1 MKKEKQ
7 IEIKLYYKCKN
18 KIIKEFRIDKYNVTF
33 GDILDY
39 FYDDIKDKYNQ
50 YQLKSKYLFNKKEL
64 ENKDKILNLLMNE
77 NINIHNIKE
86 IKIEIYLDEIY
97 KIYDKDSPKY
107 NKLIIPI
114 KSFDFLELYIYYP
127 EKGTIDIKEYYKKIY
142 ENYSFFKINDK
153 TSFINSNNYLFLSGG
168 EYNNELIND
177 FWIIDNTKYSVT
189 LLSMPSPKLN
199 HSMLNINDEYILIIG
214 GNDTKTYLFNIS
226 ENNFT
231 FFGDTNNIHLNPTL
245 LIHNKYIYCFSEQ
258 NQSIIAEK
266 KIFSLEEN
274 PWENINLNFGN
285 SEINNEISQTDNLLI
300 ILGNKKYYE
309 FFPEKNSIQKIDLNE
324 EENYEININPLDK
337 NFYKLNKYYSACIPK
352 NFNEEK
358 FLYVLNK
365 RWRKI
370 HKMKFSENRY
380 KIKEQYEYNINKVNK
395 ENMLIIK
402 ATFEN
407 KDEGLQLL
415 KLKTLK
421 TKLNDINNEN
431 ISSEIIINDI
441 SLQNEEFN
449 GYEHKSSKNNIS
461 FKLTDNVVFDQ
472 YFNIVS
478 DLKENQNINRNN
490 PKNLFPI
497 DLTNLA
503 DDVENIFTPIRKD
516 LSPNIIKEISF
527 NEKNNDEDIK
537 FDQINFE
544 NQSLE
549 NVLDIPQEKH
559 KKKVFNFILPKENI
573 DDQIINREI
582 KIEDFSKKQSF
593 NEGINN
599 NETKNES
606 KEQSKEI
613 KSEENNL
620 ANKEENDDLSNK
632 DELKNEE
639 YNRKNNDLFLS
650 VDAFGI

>member
-1 MKKEKQ
+1 
-7 IEIKLYYKCKN
+7 
-18 KIIKEFRIDKYNVTF
+18 
-33 GDILDY
+33 
-39 FYDDIKDKYNQ
+39 
-50 YQLKSKYLFNKKEL
+50 
-64 ENKDKILNLLMNE
+64 
-77 NINIHNIKE
+77 
-86 IKIEIYLDEIY
+86 
-97 KIYDKDSPKY
+97 
-107 NKLIIPI
+107 
-114 KSFDFLELYIYYP
+114 
-127 EKGTIDIKEYYKKIY
+127 
-142 ENYSFFKINDK
+142 
-153 TSFINSNNYLFLSGG
+153 
-168 EYNNELIND
+168 
-177 FWIIDNTKYSVT
+177 
-189 LLSMPSPKLN
+189 
-199 HSMLNINDEYILIIG
+199 
-214 GNDTKTYLFNIS
+214 
-226 ENNFT
+226 
-231 FFGDTNNIHLNPTL
+231 
-245 LIHNKYIYCFSEQ
+245 
-258 NQSIIAEK
+258 
-266 KIFSLEEN
+266 
-274 PWENINLNFGN
+274 
-285 SEINNEISQTDNLLI
+285 
-300 ILGNKKYYE
+300 
-309 FFPEKNSIQKIDLNE
+309 
-324 EENYEININPLDK
+324 
-337 NFYKLNKYYSACIPK
+337 
-352 NFNEEK
+352 
-358 FLYVLNK
+358 
-365 RWRKI
+365 
-370 HKMKFSENRY
+370 MKFSENRY

-431 ISSEIIINDI
+431 ISSEIIVNDI

-527 NEKNNDEDIK
+527 NDKNNDEDIK

>member
-1 MKKEKQ
+1 
-7 IEIKLYYKCKN
+7 
-18 KIIKEFRIDKYNVTF
+18 
-33 GDILDY
+33 
-39 FYDDIKDKYNQ
+39 
-50 YQLKSKYLFNKKEL
+50 
-64 ENKDKILNLLMNE
+64 
-77 NINIHNIKE
+77 
-86 IKIEIYLDEIY
+86 
-97 KIYDKDSPKY
+97 
-107 NKLIIPI
+107 
-114 KSFDFLELYIYYP
+114 
-127 EKGTIDIKEYYKKIY
+127 
-142 ENYSFFKINDK
+142 
-153 TSFINSNNYLFLSGG
+153 
-168 EYNNELIND
+168 
-177 FWIIDNTKYSVT
+177 
-189 LLSMPSPKLN
+189 
-199 HSMLNINDEYILIIG
+199 
-214 GNDTKTYLFNIS
+214 
-226 ENNFT
+226 
-231 FFGDTNNIHLNPTL
+231 
-245 LIHNKYIYCFSEQ
+245 
-258 NQSIIAEK
+258 
-266 KIFSLEEN
+266 
-274 PWENINLNFGN
+274 
-285 SEINNEISQTDNLLI
+285 
-300 ILGNKKYYE
+300 
-309 FFPEKNSIQKIDLNE
+309 
-324 EENYEININPLDK
+324 
-337 NFYKLNKYYSACIPK
+337 
-352 NFNEEK
+352 
-358 FLYVLNK
+358 
-365 RWRKI
+365 
-370 HKMKFSENRY
+370 MKFSENRY

-527 NEKNNDEDIK
+527 NDKNNDEDIK